1 MLGAKGRSPLFT
13 KVSTR
18 SSRQFVPTTGA
29 LDGEQPLYGSCN
41 VVKMRISVDLP
52 TQLGQSRP
60 YVPTE
65 S

>member
-1 MLGAKGRSPLFT
+1 MFRAKGRSPLFT

-18 SSRQFVPTTGA
+18 SSQQFVPTTGA

-41 VVKMRISVDLP
+41 VAKMHSVSLP

-60 YVPTE
+60 YIFPPE

>member
-1 MLGAKGRSPLFT
+1 MFRAKGRSPLFT

-18 SSRQFVPTTGA
+18 SSQQFIPTTGA
-29 LDGEQPLYGSCN
+29 LGGKQPPYGSCN
-41 VVKMRISVDLP
+41 VAKIRISVDLP
-52 TQLGQSRP
+52 TQLGLSRP